1 MMEPSAPI
9 AEQAP
14 EDAAEK
20 HARHLHV
27 DEPSTL
33 RNKLIGR
40 AAEILQA
47 GDADD
52 AEEDEVGVEEDSG
65 KTRRKGNG

>member
-1 MMEPSAPI
+1 M
-9 AEQAP
+9 
-14 EDAAEK
+14 
-20 HARHLHV
+20 
-27 DEPSTL
+27 